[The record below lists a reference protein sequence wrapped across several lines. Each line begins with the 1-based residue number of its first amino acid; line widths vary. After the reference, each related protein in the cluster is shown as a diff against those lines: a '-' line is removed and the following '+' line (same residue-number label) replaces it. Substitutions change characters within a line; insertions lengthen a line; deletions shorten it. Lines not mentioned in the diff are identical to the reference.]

1 VSGLRLPVPG
11 IARRLASAVYE
22 ALLLFAIA
30 LVATFP
36 YWFLFGDST
45 HGWRLYLL
53 RAWLLAVLGTY
64 LVFSWIHTGQTLP
77 MKVWRVAVVRADDGG
92 RVRLFQA
99 VHRFLLAVLSTLA
112 LGAGFLWAFFDRD
125 RQFLHDRLAGTALV
139 ERKR

>member
-1 VSGLRLPVPG
+1 MSGLRLPVPG

>member
-1 VSGLRLPVPG
+1 
-11 IARRLASAVYE
+11 
-22 ALLLFAIA
+22 
-30 LVATFP
+30 
-36 YWFLFGDST
+36 
-45 HGWRLYLL
+45 
-53 RAWLLAVLGTY
+53 
-64 LVFSWIHTGQTLP
+64 

-112 LGAGFLWAFFDRD
+112 IGAGFLWAFFDRD